1 MSMWVILTIVSVA
14 LGFLLFSIA
23 FAMFSYGKSKKLILV
38 LMLLA
43 FLLVTV
49 IPLYVAIWQ
58 AAYI

>member
-14 LGFLLFSIA
+14 RGFLLFTIA

>member
-14 LGFLLFSIA
+14 LGFVAFTIA
-23 FAMFSYGKSKKLILV
+23 FAMFYYKKNKWAILA
-38 LMLLA
+38 LMGAA

>member
-14 LGFLLFSIA
+14 LGFLLFTIS
-23 FAMFSYGKSKKLILV
+23 FALFFYGKSKKLILV

-49 IPLYVAIWQ
+49 LPLYVAIWQ

>member
-14 LGFLLFSIA
+14 LGFVASTIA
-23 FAMFSYGKSKKLILV
+23 FAMFYYKKSKWAILA
-38 LMLLA
+38 LMGAA

-58 AAYI
+58 AAYV

>member
-1 MSMWVILTIVSVA
+1 MWVILTIVSVA
-14 LGFLLFSIA
+14 LGFLLFTIA

>member
-1 MSMWVILTIVSVA
+1 MSMWVILTIVSVG
-14 LGFLLFSIA
+14 LGFLLFTIA

>member
-14 LGFLLFSIA
+14 LGFLLFTIA

>member
-14 LGFLLFSIA
+14 LGVLLFTIA
-23 FAMFSYGKSKKLILV
+23 FAMFSYRKSKKLILV

>member
-14 LGFLLFSIA
+14 LGFLLFTIA
-23 FAMFSYGKSKKLILV
+23 FAMFSYGKSKKLILT

>member
-14 LGFLLFSIA
+14 LGFVAFTIA
-23 FAMFSYGKSKKLILV
+23 FAMFYYKKSKWAILA
-38 LMLLA
+38 LMGAA